1 MTSLLIVSIVLFFS
15 ICIFKLTRQREDK
28 NGVPYRL
35 PPGPKGW
42 PLLGNTFQMP
52 SKNQEPVLTELTRT
66 YGEMCFTVKLS
77 DGRFTVKL
85 GGSTWVYLNS
95 SRVIRE
101 LLDHRGGIYCSK
113 PHTPYLSET
122 LSGGLRM
129 ALMEYGPQWRKIR
142 KAMGMFTSMTEV
154 KKFSKEME
162 SESTVMMHEY
172 LHDPE
177 NYFQHHARF
186 ANSVVM
192 TVGFGRRTAKGDKL
206 VVHPLTVR
214 PNGRI

>member
-1 MTSLLIVSIVLFFS
+1 MSSLLILSVILFFS
-15 ICIFKLTRQREDK
+15 LWIYNLTRRRKDK

-42 PLLGNTFQMP
+42 PIVGNTFQIP
-52 SKNQEPVLTELTRT
+52 SKDQKSILTELTRT
-66 YGEMCFTVKLS
+66 YGEMYFSNEFS
-77 DGRFTVKL
+77 DSRFTVKL

-122 LSGGLRM
+122 LSGGHRM
-129 ALMEYGPQWRKIR
+129 ALMEYGPRWRKIR

-154 KKFSKEME
+154 KKFSKSME
-162 SESTVMMHEY
+162 LESTVMMHEY

-192 TVGFGRRTAKGDKL
+192 TVGFGRRTDKGDKL
-206 VVHPLTVR
+206 VVRPLPSV
-214 PNGRI
+214 